1 MDSDDLIAL
10 RLCMA
15 EESGNTWLLYSWPK
29 EAGTPA
35 LVVESGILLD
45 NVS

>member
-1 MDSDDLIAL
+1 MDSDHLIPL

-29 EAGTPA
+29 EAGAPV

-45 NVS
+45 NFS